1 MSWYYDYYIC
11 MQDKDTKKIDVFAP
25 FDSLGK
31 LHSVFNRSRS
41 FASDLY
47 ESFHPV
53 NDLLTEDAIR
63 KLWRSC
69 SDPESEITEEDL
81 GWIKNYTSYLP
92 YSELPN
98 GDYLKK
104 GYFLLEDILH
114 HVDAWQ
120 REHEGCT
127 LIGVCYEENDYT
139 DNDYFHPV
147 IYEDE
152 NGNRYWTHF
161 DIETLKEYLDMED
174 KDD

>member
-1 MSWYYDYYIC
+1 M
-11 MQDKDTKKIDVFAP
+11 KPKIYTGKYEFLNN
-25 FDSLGK
+25 SLSKEYVQWNNHDGD
-31 LHSVFNRSRS
+31 NR
-41 FASDLY
+41 
-47 ESFHPV
+47 
-53 NDLLTEDAIR
+53 
-63 KLWRSC
+63 
-69 SDPESEITEEDL
+69 
-81 GWIKNYTSYLP
+81 
-92 YSELPN
+92 
-98 GDYLKK
+98 
-104 GYFLLEDILH
+104 FLLEDPLH

-139 DNDYFHPV
+139 DNAYFHPV